1 MPAPFRP
8 LNILIALLCIFI
20 SFPPFLLFAL
30 NLYFG
35 YTFTRGTQKEQKF
48 FLRVPP
54 NLLPS
59 ENTSLRFGGFWFP
72 LPSMTIQFTQPLLNQ
87 LFFHSQLLLTYPCQ
101 TDLVSVLA
109 HQKGKRLRAISFC
122 FCDHHFLAAAVD
134 HLY

>member
-1 MPAPFRP
+1 MPAPFSP
-8 LNILIALLCIFI
+8 LSILIALLCISIFL
-20 SFPPFLLFAL
+20 PPFLLFAL
-30 NLYFG
+30 YLCFG

-59 ENTSLRFGGFWFP
+59 ENTSLRTGGCLFP
-72 LPSMTIQFTQPLLNQ
+72 LPSMTFQLTQPLLNR

-109 HQKGKRLRAISFC
+109 HQKGKWLRVISFC
-122 FCDHHFLAAAVD
+122 FCDHHFLAAAVI